1 MLSAGARA
9 SRTTRAHML
18 ASLCAVVVAAV
29 ATFAW
34 TAPASAGGAVD
45 REEVRSSSGSLF
57 AVNIDPSNEAA
68 WQQSPPGRLADE
80 GFRGV
85 RFVSRQW
92 VQPRIDELKQ
102 AGLQVMAV
110 ITDESGGYVPWNAD
124 YLQIGNEPDLPGT
137 YLSPSEY
144 ADLWVLYRNT
154 YPQFAGRFVM
164 AGLASGGQNAVNYA
178 AAVFAAIGGRA
189 PLPDIVAIHPYA
201 KDSAQAAGD
210 FDLMWNAVGRPVVAT
225 EWHNEDDTWNF
236 QCMLA
241 GRSSVWNSVFSYTDA
256 MVAGF
261 GLRDAAGNPKPFYY
275 SLLSAPPSCR

>member
-1 MLSAGARA
+1 MVGFSRHA
-9 SRTTRAHML
+9 SRTAPARML
-18 ASLCAVVVAAV
+18 ASLCAAVVAV
-29 ATFAW
+29 ATFGW
-34 TAPASAGGAVD
+34 ISPAAEARGASHRQDLRASSA
-45 REEVRSSSGSLF
+45 SLF

-68 WQQSPPGRLADE
+68 WQQTPPTRLADE

-92 VQPRIDELKQ
+92 IQPRIDELKQ
-102 AGLQVMAV
+102 AGLRVLAV
-110 ITDESGGYVPWNAD
+110 VTDESGGYVPWNAD

-201 KDSAQAAGD
+201 KTSAQAAGD

-256 MVAGF
+256 MVPGF
-261 GLRDAAGNPKPFYY
+261 GLRDGAGNPTPFYY
-275 SLLSAPPSCR
+275 SLLSAPESCR